1 MCPGLPGV
9 RRVGLRCLIWVVLIS
24 AVATPGWAA
33 PRYGRPGT
41 YTVDGSPVGV
51 RAATIDT
58 QSGRDLATANAAGAE
73 GASLSFLFN
82 RGPGSFFPEQRMGM
96 GSADYIVQAVAA
108 GDFNADGRDDLAVAV
123 DDINE
128 LPGQGQVLVFLNR
141 GNGFMAADP
150 YPLNGLFPSCLEA
163 MDVTGDG
170 ALDLVVCHSRS
181 LGGNVVGMMT
191 VLAGRLTGNTPNG
204 SFQTVYANPVGRGP
218 TAAAGGDLDGDGL
231 ADLLVV
237 DGSDRRVLILYGSA
251 TVARFE
257 PPVELG
263 TAAGPVA
270 ALVHQVPGQPLPQAL
285 VATAPRHL
293 LRFRQASP
301 RAFAAPVEQNLALLP
316 AAMSLADADDDGLED
331 LLVVSTQ
338 GVDLFYGQADGS
350 FDFGESVV
358 ASRVLD
364 ALTVADLNG
373 DGMPDVAA
381 SSATQDRVT
390 VVLNGTD
397 VPFTPGPT
405 STSTSTSTPTPT
417 GGTPTP
423 TATGTGGPGC
433 PGDCDGGGTVTINE
447 LIRGVNIA
455 LGNAAVGTCPAFDLD
470 GNGGVM
476 INELIAAVNS
486 ALRGCAGPAT

>member
-1 MCPGLPGV
+1 
-9 RRVGLRCLIWVVLIS
+9 
-24 AVATPGWAA
+24 
-33 PRYGRPGT
+33 
-41 YTVDGSPVGV
+41 VDGSPIGV

-58 QSGRDLATANAAGAE
+58 QSGRDLVTANEAGAE
-73 GASLSFLFN
+73 GPSLSFLFN
-82 RGPGSFFPEQRMGM
+82 RGLGSFFPEQRMGL

-123 DDINE
+123 DNVST
-128 LPGQGQVLVFLNR
+128 LPGVGTVLVFLNR
-141 GNGFMAADP
+141 GNGFMAEDP
-150 YPLNGLFPSCLEA
+150 YMLRGLFPGCLEA
-163 MDVTGDG
+163 VDVTGDG

-181 LGGNVVGMMT
+181 IGGDVVGMMT
-191 VLAGRLTGNTPNG
+191 VLAGRRTGDTPNG
-204 SFQTVYANPVGRGP
+204 EFQEVYANPVGSGP
-218 TAAAGGDLDGDGL
+218 VAASSGDLDGDGL

-237 DGSDRRVLILYGSA
+237 DGAERRVLILYGSA

-285 VATAPRHL
+285 VATTPRQL

-301 RAFAAPVEQNLALLP
+301 RTFTAPVEQNLALLP
-316 AAMSLADADDDGLED
+316 AAMSLADADDNGLAD
-331 LLVVSTQ
+331 LLVVSSQ
-338 GVDLFYGQADGS
+338 GVDLFYGAPDGS
-350 FDFGESVV
+350 FSFGESVV

-381 SSATQDRVT
+381 SSATQDHAT

-397 VPFTPGPT
+397 VPFTPAPT
-405 STSTSTSTPTPT
+405 STPTPTATSTPT

-423 TATGTGGPGC
+423 TATRTGGPGC
-433 PGDCDGGGTVTINE
+433 PGDCDGSGTVAINE

-455 LGNAAVGTCPAFDLD
+455 LSNAAVGTCPAFDLD
-470 GNGGVM
+470 GSGGVM